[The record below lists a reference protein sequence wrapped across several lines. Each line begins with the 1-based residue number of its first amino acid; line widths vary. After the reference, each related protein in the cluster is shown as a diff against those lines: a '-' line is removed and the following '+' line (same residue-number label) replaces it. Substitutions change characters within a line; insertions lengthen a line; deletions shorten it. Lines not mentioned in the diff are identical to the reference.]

1 VRVIGLDGMIE
12 MTAARC
18 RWRPRDMASTPFY
31 IRVEGAN
38 LRLSIDIEREV
49 STIKRA
55 GLPSVGRDRGGPA
68 LTGGSP

>member
-1 VRVIGLDGMIE
+1 MIRLDGMIE
-12 MTAARC
+12 MTAVRC
-18 RWRPRDMASTPFY
+18 IWRPRDMASTLFY

-55 GLPSVGRDRGGPA
+55 GLPSLGRDRRGPV